1 VRVRGISGLGE
12 NKGVGVMISLLSIQD
27 IRGHGLPGTP
37 VSRLRERLRRG
48 ALISDC
54 GADSALGRD
63 LDRLA
68 ARLERVRARGGDC
81 AGIRFSPELEQLL
94 RERARRGVGAVRPE
108 RKRA

>member
-1 VRVRGISGLGE
+1 
-12 NKGVGVMISLLSIQD
+12 MISLLSIQD

-48 ALISDC
+48 ALVAETT
-54 GADSALGRD
+54 GDSALGRD

-81 AGIRFSPELEQLL
+81 AEIRFAPELEHLL
-94 RERARRGVGAVRPE
+94 RERARRGVGAARTE

>member
-1 VRVRGISGLGE
+1 
-12 NKGVGVMISLLSIQD
+12 MISLLSIQD

-48 ALISDC
+48 AVVTD
-54 GADSALGRD
+54 GASDSALGRD

-68 ARLERVRARGGDC
+68 ARLARVRARGGDC
-81 AGIRFSPELEQLL
+81 AQIRFSPELEQLL
-94 RERARRGVGAVRPE
+94 SERARRGVGAVRTE